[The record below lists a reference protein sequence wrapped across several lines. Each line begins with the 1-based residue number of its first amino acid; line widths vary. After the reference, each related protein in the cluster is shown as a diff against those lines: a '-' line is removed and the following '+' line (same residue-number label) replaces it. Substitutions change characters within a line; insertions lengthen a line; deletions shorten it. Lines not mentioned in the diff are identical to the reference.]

1 MKSSL
6 IGTLG
11 IVALALFA
19 TAAGAQTTNFNQV
32 QHIETALNHLTVI
45 DLGEPVVTL
54 AVADPDA
61 FQVERHDDKVF
72 LKPLREGA
80 STNLFVW
87 TASREL
93 SYELDPAGD
102 LQNMNVLI
110 RNLPPA
116 VPARTAM
123 AAEPTDQ
130 EIQKIAS
137 LVLTQALMGTEE
149 IARDG
154 SKVATDRVTVE
165 LEQVFRAKDQ
175 LYLRYSITNSTR
187 FPFRVTAPDIHEPEP
202 TQVPISLLSLRDHQ
216 LSSQTFAAFRV
227 KQGASIP
234 LLHAESETRDLAPGQ
249 KTTGVVSIH
258 SIQGNPPQIYQLNFG
273 NDRDLPV
280 TVEAVL

>member
-6 IGTLG
+6 IT
-11 IVALALFA
+11 ALALFA

-45 DLGEPVVTL
+45 DLGESVVTL

-110 RNLPPA
+110 RNLPSA

-123 AAEPTDQ
+123 VAEPNDQ

-154 SKVATDRVTVE
+154 SKMASDRVTVE

-187 FPFRVTAPDIHEPEP
+187 FPFRVTSPDVREPEP

-234 LLHAESETRDLAPGQ
+234 VVHAESQTRDLAPGQ
-249 KTTGVVSIH
+249 KTTGIVSIRNA
-258 SIQGNPPQIYQLNFG
+258 QQNPPQIYQLNFG
-273 NDRDLPV
+273 NDHDSPV